1 MDNEKLTKGMEATK
15 ESINEE
21 IAKLEGLRDD
31 LTAKLDEVREAL
43 EQRDY
48 EKMRAV
54 IEKYDRD
61 KIDLTKTAHLTGEAY
76 QDDET
81 FKSEGGFEAERDQLY
96 FKMKQ
101 NDNEFL
107 VGLKDLLI
115 CLRLAETMG
124 EVPKLENPW
133 WIDVSNLYDEF
144 FPVIDFKEYK
154 V

>member
-1 MDNEKLTKGMEATK
+1 MDKEKLLARTEELK
-15 ESINEE
+15 ERLVAE
-21 IAKLEGLRDD
+21 
-31 LTAKLDEVREAL
+31 LDVVREAL
-43 EQRDY
+43 EHRDY
-48 EKMRAV
+48 DKMQALV
-54 IEKYDRD
+54 NALDD
-61 KIDLTKTAHLTGEAY
+61 KIDLNKTAHLTGEAY